1 MAVVMNKKDELVI
14 MLAHYFVTEENYTPI
29 IVNGVKDEVWLEN
42 TKGPYRIIRINSNH
56 IHNDEQLKYDL
67 FKTKN
72 IMRQV
77 RKKTLSFTMNTL
89 NIFLD
94 LGDNVN
100 LKPIK
105 NIDSIKIGDVEEIK
119 NQKDLNSLFPKLKD
133 KALFDHEGFDLLI
146 DATNDINVKTEENNK
161 LFEDTFKPKF
171 VYVTLAIIGLCL
183 LMFLITTFTGGSSSA
198 YNLFRWGANLREAV
212 VSDKQVWRLLTC
224 AFLHAGIL
232 HLLVNMYSLFIIGSQ
247 IETYMGKIKYA
258 VIYII
263 SAISG
268 SLLSI
273 IFSENISV
281 GASGAIFGL
290 LGSLLYFGYHYRV
303 YLGTVIRTQIVP
315 IIILNLAIGF
325 MFSGIDNF
333 AHIGGLIG
341 GYLATMAVGVR
352 GRSSKSDM
360 VNGSITLILYLG
372 FLVGIAFFYVK

>member
-42 TKGPYRIIRINSNH
+42 TKGPYRIIRINSYH

-100 LKPIK
+100 LKPNK
-105 NIDSIKIGDVEEIK
+105 NIDSIKIGDVEAIK

-273 IFSENISV
+273 IFCENISV

-360 VNGSITLILYLG
+360 VNGSITLIFYLG